1 VTSDISDEVIL
12 AARLFLAALFLAF
25 GWRKLRDYPG
35 TLSQM
40 VQDRVPMPALAAV
53 GAIFMELPVS
63 FAIAVGVFTRP
74 LAVLMA
80 LYTLA
85 ASLIEHRYWAL
96 SGPDRVAGME
106 NFYKNL
112 SIMSGFLLLYVTG
125 AGRYSIDVLC
135 DIVAAR

>member
-1 VTSDISDEVIL
+1 
-12 AARLFLAALFLAF
+12 
-25 GWRKLRDYPG
+25 
-35 TLSQM
+35 M
-40 VQDRVPMPALAAV
+40 ALAAV